1 MLDKDSEQIPQ
12 ENPTISSLVQP
23 RNGQQNPDNPYS
35 VRDRYTTDSRRTG
48 DTAYESTKRTGEYR
62 QDIDRGSNNPD
73 YTRRIPPTANVLV
86 DPYRRPVHGNARTCV
101 MEVNI
106 AVTLGADRTPHAS
119 VVTNNYSSKP
129 PAIRSTAFI
138 DDVRYV
144 DLSFQAPENTAQ
156 LSTDG
161 IIRQSSPRNST
172 GF

>member
-1 MLDKDSEQIPQ
+1 
-12 ENPTISSLVQP
+12 
-23 RNGQQNPDNPYS
+23 
-35 VRDRYTTDSRRTG
+35 
-48 DTAYESTKRTGEYR
+48 
-62 QDIDRGSNNPD
+62 
-73 YTRRIPPTANVLV
+73 
-86 DPYRRPVHGNARTCV
+86 